1 MKHRPEPDIIRLSN
15 ISENR
20 FLTGQTEFGVENES
34 SPQKTFS
41 SLLFSSLLF
50 SSLLFSSLLFSSA
63 ARAAGEGSGRGP
75 YVQADLAYAYE
86 HITHDYPEP
95 AGAKKGKIST
105 VSDYFR
111 NIRTHSIHPR
121 VSVGYDFGGWRIAAD
136 YARYRKWNDSKY
148 SVSIKELK
156 ENKGENINVA
166 QYLKTENQENGSF
179 HAVSSLGLSA
189 VYDFKL
195 NDKFKPYIGARVAY
209 GHIRHQHRSVEQE
222 TTIVTT
228 YLQSGKPSPIIRGP
242 TPKPAHQESNS
253 IRRVGLGVI
262 AGVGFDITPNL
273 TLDAGYRYHNWGRLE
288 NTRFK
293 THEASLGV
301 RYRF

>member
-1 MKHRPEPDIIRLSN
+1 M
-15 ISENR
+15 
-20 FLTGQTEFGVENES
+20 
-34 SPQKTFS
+34 
-41 SLLFSSLLF
+41 
-50 SSLLFSSLLFSSA
+50 
-63 ARAAGEGSGRGP
+63 
-75 YVQADLAYAYE
+75 QADLAYAAE
-86 HITHDYPEP
+86 RITHDYPKP
-95 AGAKKGKIST
+95 TGAKKGTTSTTIST

-136 YARYRKWNDSKY
+136 YARYRKWNNNKY
-148 SVSIKELK
+148 SVSIKELLRNDNASLPSGK
-156 ENKGENINVA
+156 RHLNIKT
-166 QYLKTENQENGSF
+166 QKTEHQENGTF

-209 GHIRHQHRSVEQE
+209 GHVRHSIDSTKK
-222 TTIVTT
+222 TTDVITVPPNVPNGAATT
-228 YLQSGKPSPIIRGP
+228 YDANPQTQNPYHQSD
-242 TPKPAHQESNS
+242 S
-253 IRRVGLGVI
+253 ISSLGFGAV
-262 AGVGFDITPNL
+262 AGVGIDITPNL

-293 THEASLGV
+293 THEASLGM

>member
-1 MKHRPEPDIIRLSN
+1 M
-15 ISENR
+15 SESK
-20 FLTGQTEFGVENES
+20 NES

-50 SSLLFSSLLFSSA
+50 SSA
-63 ARAAGEGSGRGP
+63 AQAASEGNGRGP
-75 YVQADLAYAYE
+75 YVQADLAYAAE
-86 HITHDYPEP
+86 RITHDYPEP
-95 AGAKKGKIST
+95 TGAKKGTTIST

-121 VSVGYDFGGWRIAAD
+121 VSVGYDFGSWRIAAD
-136 YARYRKWNDSKY
+136 YARYRKWNNSKY

-156 ENKGENINVA
+156 SKSKSKSKKE
-166 QYLKTENQENGSF
+166 LKTVNQENGTF

-209 GHIRHQHRSVEQE
+209 GHVRHSIDSTKKTIEV
-222 TTIVTT
+222 TTVPSNAPNGAVTT
-228 YLQSGKPSPIIRGP
+228 YN
-242 TPKPAHQESNS
+242 TDPKTQNDYQSNS

-293 THEASLGV
+293 THEASLGM

>member
-1 MKHRPEPDIIRLSN
+1 M
-15 ISENR
+15 SESK
-20 FLTGQTEFGVENES
+20 NES
-34 SPQKTFS
+34 SPKK
-41 SLLFSSLLF
+41 LLFSSLLF

-63 ARAAGEGSGRGP
+63 AQAASEGNGRGP
-75 YVQADLAYAYE
+75 YVQADLAYAAE
-86 HITHDYPEP
+86 RITHDYPEP
-95 AGAKKGKIST
+95 TGTKKGTIST

-136 YARYRKWNDSKY
+136 YARYRKWNNSKY

-156 ENKGENINVA
+156 NNNKK
-166 QYLKTENQENGSF
+166 KTENQENGSF

-209 GHIRHQHRSVEQE
+209 GHVRHSIDSTKKITAGAGGAGSPVR
-222 TTIVTT
+222 
-228 YLQSGKPSPIIRGP
+228 PSYKS
-242 TPKPAHQESNS
+242 TQDAHHQSNS

-262 AGVGFDITPNL
+262 AGVGFDITPKL
-273 TLDAGYRYHNWGRLE
+273 TLDTGYRYHNWGRLE

>member
-1 MKHRPEPDIIRLSN
+1 MNPAPKN
-15 ISENR
+15 
-20 FLTGQTEFGVENES
+20 
-34 SPQKTFS
+34 
-41 SLLFSSLLF
+41 FSSLLF

-63 ARAAGEGSGRGP
+63 ARAASEDGGRGP
-75 YVQADLAYAYE
+75 YVQADLAYAAE
-86 HITHDYPEP
+86 RITHDYPEP

-111 NIRTHSIHPR
+111 NIRTHSVHPR

-156 ENKGENINVA
+156 NNNKK
-166 QYLKTENQENGSF
+166 KTENQENGSF

-209 GHIRHQHRSVEQE
+209 GHIRHSIDSTKKITAGAGGAGSPVR
-222 TTIVTT
+222 
-228 YLQSGKPSPIIRGP
+228 PSYKS
-242 TPKPAHQESNS
+242 TQDAHHQSNS

-262 AGVGFDITPNL
+262 AGVGFDITPKL

-293 THEASLGV
+293 THEASLGM

>member
-1 MKHRPEPDIIRLSN
+1 M
-15 ISENR
+15 
-20 FLTGQTEFGVENES
+20 
-34 SPQKTFS
+34 
-41 SLLFSSLLF
+41 
-50 SSLLFSSLLFSSA
+50 
-63 ARAAGEGSGRGP
+63 
-75 YVQADLAYAYE
+75 QADLAYAYE
-86 HITHDYPEP
+86 HITRDYPDA
-95 AGAKKGKIST
+95 AGLEKGKKIST

-136 YARYRKWNDSKY
+136 YARYRKWNNSKY
-148 SVSIKELK
+148 SVNTKEL
-156 ENKGENINVA
+156 ENKNKNKRD
-166 QYLKTENQENGSF
+166 LKTENQENGSF

-209 GHIRHQHRSVEQE
+209 GHVRHSIDS
-222 TTIVTT
+222 TKKTAKILTSS
-228 YLQSGKPSPIIRGP
+228 YGNGKP
-242 TPKPAHQESNS
+242 TVYTEENTQNAHRESDS

-262 AGVGFDITPNL
+262 AGVGFGITPKL

>member
-1 MKHRPEPDIIRLSN
+1 MQPAKN
-15 ISENR
+15 
-20 FLTGQTEFGVENES
+20 
-34 SPQKTFS
+34 
-41 SLLFSSLLF
+41 LLFSSLLF
-50 SSLLFSSLLFSSA
+50 SSLLFPSA
-63 ARAAGEGSGRGP
+63 AQAASEGNGRGP
-75 YVQADLAYAYE
+75 YVQADLAYAAE
-86 HITHDYPEP
+86 RITHDYPEP
-95 AGAKKGKIST
+95 TGAKKGTTIST

-121 VSVGYDFGGWRIAAD
+121 VSVGYDFGSWRIAAD
-136 YARYRKWNDSKY
+136 YARYRKWNNSKY

-156 ENKGENINVA
+156 NKKLKNKKKK
-166 QYLKTENQENGSF
+166 KTENQENGSF

-209 GHIRHQHRSVEQE
+209 GHVRHSISTKK
-222 TTIVTT
+222 TTEFLTT
-228 YLQSGKPSPIIRGP
+228 AGGP
-242 TPKPAHQESNS
+242 GVVPGGYKVSTTPGAHQESNS

-273 TLDAGYRYHNWGRLE
+273 TLDAGYRYHYWGRLE

-293 THEASLGV
+293 THEASLGM

>member
-1 MKHRPEPDIIRLSN
+1 MQPAKNLL
-15 ISENR
+15 
-20 FLTGQTEFGVENES
+20 FS
-34 SPQKTFS
+34 SLLFS

-63 ARAAGEGSGRGP
+63 AQAAGEDGGRGP

-95 AGAKKGKIST
+95 TGAKKGTTIST

-136 YARYRKWNDSKY
+136 YARYRKWNNNKY
-148 SVSIKELK
+148 SVNIKELERNGN
-156 ENKGENINVA
+156 ENSGGKLNI
-166 QYLKTENQENGSF
+166 QTQKTEHQENGTF
-179 HAVSSLGLSA
+179 HAASSLGLSTI
-189 VYDFKL
+189 YDF
-195 NDKFKPYIGARVAY
+195 DTGSRFKPYIGMRVAY
-209 GHIRHQHRSVEQE
+209 GHVRHQVRSVQQE
-222 TTIVTT
+222 TIAVTT
-228 YLQSGKPSPIIRGP
+228 YSKEQNVAPSVTTGGP
-242 TPKPAHQESNS
+242 TKKPAYHENRSS
-253 IRRVGLGVI
+253 RRLGFGAM
-262 AGVGFDITPNL
+262 AGVGIDITPKL

>member
-1 MKHRPEPDIIRLSN
+1 MNPARKKP
-15 ISENR
+15 
-20 FLTGQTEFGVENES
+20 
-34 SPQKTFS
+34 
-41 SLLFSSLLF
+41 SLLFP
-50 SSLLFSSLLFSSA
+50 SA
-63 ARAAGEGSGRGP
+63 AQAASEGNGRGP
-75 YVQADLAYAYE
+75 YVQADLAYAAE
-86 HITHDYPEP
+86 RITHDYPEP
-95 AGAKKGKIST
+95 TGTKKGTIST

-111 NIRTHSIHPR
+111 NIRTHSVHPR

-136 YARYRKWNDSKY
+136 YARYRKWNNNKY
-148 SVSIKELK
+148 SVNIERVQEAHSNRIDLK
-156 ENKGENINVA
+156 A
-166 QYLKTENQENGSF
+166 ENQENGTF

-209 GHIRHQHRSVEQE
+209 GHVRHSIDSTKK
-222 TTIVTT
+222 TTKILTSFYGVATKPTT
-228 YLQSGKPSPIIRGP
+228 YDIGP
-242 TPKPAHQESNS
+242 KTQDAHQESNS

-262 AGVGFDITPNL
+262 AGVGFDITPKL
-273 TLDAGYRYHNWGRLE
+273 TLDTGYRYHYWGRLE

>member
-1 MKHRPEPDIIRLSN
+1 MELICIRPTKN
-15 ISENR
+15 
-20 FLTGQTEFGVENES
+20 FS
-34 SPQKTFS
+34 SLLFS

-63 ARAAGEGSGRGP
+63 AQAAGEDHGRGP

-86 HITHDYPEP
+86 HITRDYPE
-95 AGAKKGKIST
+95 ANQGKIST

-136 YARYRKWNDSKY
+136 YARYRKWNNNKY
-148 SVSIKELK
+148 SVNIKELERK
-156 ENKGENINVA
+156 NNKTSGGGSQLNIRH
-166 QYLKTENQENGSF
+166 QKTEHQENGTF
-179 HAVSSLGLSA
+179 HAVSSLGLST
-189 VYDFKL
+189 VYDFRV
-195 NDKFKPYIGARVAY
+195 NDKFKPYIGVRVGY
-209 GHIRHQHRSVEQE
+209 GHVRHGIDSTKKTKNTLTAYHGAG
-222 TTIVTT
+222 TKPT
-228 YLQSGKPSPIIRGP
+228 YYDDIDSGKNQKNTYRQNRS
-242 TPKPAHQESNS
+242 S
-253 IRRVGLGVI
+253 RRLGFGAM
-262 AGVGFDITPNL
+262 AGVGIDVAPGL
-273 TLDAGYRYHNWGRLE
+273 TLDAGYRYHYWGRLE

>member
-1 MKHRPEPDIIRLSN
+1 MNPARKKP
-15 ISENR
+15 
-20 FLTGQTEFGVENES
+20 
-34 SPQKTFS
+34 

-50 SSLLFSSLLFSSA
+50 SSLLFSSLLFPSA
-63 ARAAGEGSGRGP
+63 AQAASEDNGRGP

-86 HITHDYPEP
+86 HITRDYPDA
-95 AGAKKGKIST
+95 AGANQGKKIST

-111 NIRTHSIHPR
+111 NIRTHSVHPR

-136 YARYRKWNDSKY
+136 YARYRKWNNSKY
-148 SVSIKELK
+148 SVNI
-156 ENKGENINVA
+156 ENVQIHKDNGNRIDR
-166 QYLKTENQENGSF
+166 KTENQENGSF

-209 GHIRHQHRSVEQE
+209 GHVRHSIDS
-222 TTIVTT
+222 TKKTIEFLTAAGARGAAPTV
-228 YLQSGKPSPIIRGP
+228 YSPYKN
-242 TPKPAHQESNS
+242 TQDAHQESNS

-262 AGVGFDITPNL
+262 AGVGFDITPKL
-273 TLDAGYRYHNWGRLE
+273 TLDTGYRYHYWGRLE